1 MAKKKSVKKQD
12 PHAFTVIPEG
22 MTIEQLE
29 SQITAE
35 IPFQFV
41 YDLREAFRSW
51 DFYVGNIVIK
61 DKFEIWF
68 DIEYSKYRKQTIVR
82 RKDCIKIIGHQSAY
96 VDAYG
101 HVHQYYHPLLKGE
114 VNINTNNITSIF
126 HEKISTLTG
135 NIDAIV
141 EYFAN
146 CINDRNRTDFWC
158 SHHEEIR
165 KQGIYKQEWRISKL
179 TDEWMKEQEYD
190 TMPNPYGYKSYLGFD
205 TILSNSKKR
214 K

>member
-1 MAKKKSVKKQD
+1 MAKKKSIKKQD

-35 IPFQFV
+35 IPLQFV

-51 DFYVGNIVIK
+51 NFYVGNIVIK
-61 DKFEIWF
+61 DKSEIWF

-82 RKDCIKIIGHQSAY
+82 RKDCIKIIGHQAAY

-101 HVHQYYHPLLKGE
+101 HVNQYYHPLLKGE

-158 SHHEEIR
+158 SHYEEIR
-165 KQGIYKQEWRISKL
+165 KQGVYKQEWRISKL
-179 TDEWMKEQEYD
+179 TDEWINEQEYD
-190 TMPNPYGYKSYLGFD
+190 TMPNPYGYKRYLGFD